1 MEEIKIYHSVWKYL
15 PTILILLV
23 FTIIF
28 VYAITQGKDTPLW
41 KSHNQPQA
49 AVRLAQRASETKA
62 GATAI
67 VETIRED
74 IAKERVLPKS
84 LYLPHLIFARILV
97 R

>member
-1 MEEIKIYHSVWKYL
+1 M
-15 PTILILLV
+15 
-23 FTIIF
+23 
-28 VYAITQGKDTPLW
+28 
-41 KSHNQPQA
+41 
-49 AVRLAQRASETKA
+49 RLAQRASETKA